1 MIVAYRDEA
10 GFVTV
15 IANEDG
21 VSFSDGYAY
30 FTSGSKDYKVP
41 IAHLMR
47 VN

>member
-1 MIVAYRDEA
+1 MIVAYRD
-10 GFVTV
+10 GIHFVTV

-30 FTSGSKDYKVP
+30 FTSGIKDYKVP